1 MPAEMILDDYRKWL
15 QTQIPQIVAP
25 GAALLWID
33 SGWDSRV
40 LEVNGQWIFRF
51 ARRPEIV
58 RQFRKELQVLP
69 ELADHLPAAIPNL
82 EFVRLDDPNFFCIG
96 YRKLI
101 GEALSRKTATQDV
114 AAQIGTFLHSL
125 HEFPWDAG
133 SRLGLEIFKPDTW
146 RAEYLD
152 FYQWVQE
159 NVLPEVSWEIGK
171 MARNLWETFLNS
183 EANFQ
188 FDPALIHGDLGEE
201 HILIDPVSNR
211 LVGVIDWGD
220 TRIGD
225 PALDFTGLLA
235 SCGPDFVR
243 QALETYARPVD
254 GRFWERMLFYQDILP
269 FHQMLYGRKIGEES
283 SFLEGL
289 RDFESSH
296 NKKEMDPN

>member
-1 MPAEMILDDYRKWL
+1 MPAEMILDDCRKWL
-15 QTQIPQIVAP
+15 QMQIPQIVAP
-25 GAALLWID
+25 DAALLWID

-51 ARRPEIV
+51 ARRPEIAG
-58 RQFRKELQVLP
+58 QFRKELRLLP
-69 ELADHLPAAIPNL
+69 ELADHLPAALPNP
-82 EFVRLDDPNFFCIG
+82 EFVKLDDPNFFCIG
-96 YRKLI
+96 YQKLI

-125 HEFPWDAG
+125 HEFPWDAV
-133 SRLGLEIFKPDTW
+133 SRLGLEVLMPDRW
-146 RAEYLD
+146 RAEYRV

-159 NVLPEVSWEIGK
+159 NVLPEVSGEIGK
-171 MARNLWETFLNS
+171 MVRNLWEAFLNS

-188 FDPALIHGDLGEE
+188 FDPALLHGDLGVE

-211 LVGVIDWGD
+211 LAGVIDWGD
-220 TRIGD
+220 ARIGD

-235 SCGPDFVR
+235 ACGADFVR
-243 QALETYARPVD
+243 QVLETYARLVD
-254 GRFWERMLFYQDILP
+254 GRFWERMVFYRDILP
-269 FHQMLYGRKIGEES
+269 FYKMRYGRGTGAES

-289 RDFESSH
+289 KAFESSQ